1 MQVSSLPTTEAL
13 SGAQSRLKQ
22 KMLLTGKITG
32 KGSERKGGDEER
44 TGSRNATRPCLG
56 GKG

>member
-1 MQVSSLPTTEAL
+1 MPTTEAL

-22 KMLLTGKITG
+22 RYCFLTGKITG
-32 KGSERKGGDEER
+32 KGLERKGGDEER
-44 TGSRNATRPCLG
+44 TGSRNATRPAWG